1 MYSSV
6 INPGMWIRKFDFGS
20 GFGSTKMIDFG
31 FGFRIRIRIRIM
43 IDFGFGFRQN
53 FKSLIW
59 EKLLF
64 EQKFKL
70 SSLNLKK
77 TRYLPTYWTVA
88 DCTTTPRRLCHLVPT
103 FLLYLLLLHTCCCFV
118 HNFIRSVRSIGI
130 SWYMKNIFNFSL
142 FRKVHYLSLVIRA
155 RKKTYIGE
163 TYSQIL

>member
-1 MYSSV
+1 MLMKHKFQLVFFIS
-6 INPGMWIRKFDFGS
+6 GMWIRKFDFGS
-20 GFGSTKMIDFG
+20 GFGFGSTKMIDFG
-31 FGFRIRIRIRIM
+31 FGFR
-43 IDFGFGFRQN
+43 QN
-53 FKSLIW
+53 FKSSIW

-64 EQKFKL
+64 EQKLKL

-118 HNFIRSVRSIGI
+118 HNFIRSVRSTGI
-130 SWYMKNIFNFSL
+130 SWYMKNIFNFSP
-142 FRKVHYLSLVIRA
+142 FREVHHKSLVIRA